1 MGSRFWIAIARGIG
15 GLILSGAAIFA
26 AFHSSKQQGGKW

>member
-1 MGSRFWIAIARGIG
+1 MGSRFWLAVARGIG

-26 AFHSSKQQGGKW
+26 AYQSSKKPGGKW